1 MTAGSR
7 TLVAAAL
14 TLATLSCSK
23 DKPPAPAAQP
33 AQAAPA
39 ESVAAAALP
48 PPLKPGRT
56 RPNLVLVTLE
66 ATRADHLGCYGDT
79 RAATPGIDQLAR
91 EGAVFTQAIAV
102 APLTLPSHVSIL
114 TGLYPPAHGVRDD
127 SGFRLLDAATTLPEH
142 LKAQGY
148 ATAASIGAHVL
159 AGEVGLKQGF
169 DTYAEPKRLPRAGQ
183 FVVTDAIE
191 TINRI
196 KGRPFFVWV
205 QLDDPRLPYSPPP
218 DYRVRFAKRLY
229 DGDIAYADAQFKRLF
244 DHLRASGIL
253 DDTVVVVT
261 ADHGESLGE
270 HGEAT
275 HGLFLYDSTLR
286 VPMIVRY
293 PPRIA
298 AGTKF
303 DGLVSGVDLVPTLL
317 ELMGLPA
324 MLSVQGESCAARLLG
339 GNAPEREV
347 VYAESLLGER
357 AYGWTAL
364 RALRSSK
371 EKFVSGPVPELY
383 DLQRDPSETI
393 NVASQNVKAVDESW
407 RPSLDEALRV
417 IGGAQPEAAPAQAG
431 NAARRDVNGVV
442 AAHNLY
448 VRARTTI
455 EEGQPE
461 QAGPLLQQAL
471 ARDPGNP
478 AATALLAALRAEPVA
493 QAGGIPSTFASEWNR
508 GNALF
513 VKGNL
518 DESAKAFRAA
528 LAFNPGSAETHYA
541 LGNVLAAKGDAAGA
555 EAELRAAVAADPKM
569 AVGWNKLGIV
579 LDKAN
584 RRPEALTAFSRA
596 LEVLPD
602 DADALFNR
610 AKLELLDKNLSDAR
624 RDVDRLLEAHG
635 DYAAGRFLEAHLCVA
650 EKNNDGAKEALN
662 KFLALPNADP
672 KMKAA
677 ATDMLQKLG
686 G

>member
-1 MTAGSR
+1 MNAASR
-7 TLVAAAL
+7 ILAAAAL
-14 TLATLSCSK
+14 SLGTLACSK
-23 DKPPAPAAQP
+23 DKPPAPAATL
-33 AQAAPA
+33 APGA
-39 ESVAAAALP
+39 STASTALP
-48 PPLKPGRT
+48 PPLTAGPAK
-56 RPNLVLVTLE
+56 PNLVLVTME
-66 ATRADHLGCYGDT
+66 ATRADHLGCYGDAA
-79 RAATPGIDQLAR
+79 AATPGLDRLAR
-91 EGAVFTQAIAV
+91 EGALFTQAIAV
-102 APLTLPSHVSIL
+102 APLTLPSCVSIL
-114 TGLYPPAHGVRDD
+114 TGLYPPRHGVRDD
-127 SGFRLLDAATTLPEH
+127 NGFKLMEAETTLAEH

-148 ATAASIGAHVL
+148 ETAASVGARIL
-159 AGEVGLKQGF
+159 AGDAGLKQGF
-169 DTYAEPKRLPRAGQ
+169 DSYAEPKRLPRAGQ
-183 FVVTDAIE
+183 FVVTEAIE

-205 QLDDPRLPYSPPP
+205 QLDDPHAPYLPPP
-218 DYRVRFAKRLY
+218 DYRQRFGKRLY
-229 DGDIAYADAQFKRLF
+229 DGDVAYTDAQFKRLF
-244 DHLRASGIL
+244 DHLRASGLL
-253 DDTVVVVT
+253 DGTMVVVT

-270 HGEAT
+270 HGEET

-303 DGLVSGVDLVPTLL
+303 DGLVSGVDLVPTVL

-324 MLSVQGESCAARLLG
+324 MASVQGESCAARLLG
-339 GNAPEREV
+339 VNAPEREV
-347 VYAESLLGER
+347 VYAESLFGER
-357 AYGWTAL
+357 AYGWTPL
-364 RALRSSK
+364 HALRSSK

-383 DLQRDPSETI
+383 DLERDPGETI
-393 NVASQNVKAVDESW
+393 NVASNDLKAVDETW

-417 IGGAQPEAAPAQAG
+417 IGGAQPETAPAQDG
-431 NAARRDVNGVV
+431 KAAHRDLNGLV

-448 VRARTTI
+448 LRARTTI
-455 EEGQPE
+455 EEGHAE
-461 QAGPLLQQAL
+461 QAGPLLKQAL

-478 AATALLAALRAEPVA
+478 AVTSLYAALRAEPA
-493 QAGGIPSTFASEWNR
+493 PQSGGVPSSFASAWNL

-513 VKGNL
+513 VKGKL

-541 LGNVLAAKGDAAGA
+541 LGNVLAAQGNAAGA
-555 EAELRAAVAADPKM
+555 EAELRAAVAADPTM

-596 LEVLPD
+596 LDASPD
-602 DADALFNR
+602 DPDALFNR
-610 AKLELLDKNLSDAR
+610 AKLELLEKNLPDAR
-624 RDVDRLLEAHG
+624 RDLDRLLKAHA

-650 EKNNDGAKEALN
+650 EKNNDGAKAALT
-662 KFLALPNADP
+662 KFLALPKADP
-672 KMKAA
+672 RMKVA